1 MGCSV
6 SVEAANQNIHFEA
19 KDQQT
24 KHNEE
29 TKEDDNLSYDKF
41 GLVCSLKDRQ
51 HYEIIYSNC
60 DECDINGKM
69 MNYTAHKR
77 IKTFRKYC

>member
-41 GLVCSLKDRQ
+41 GLVCSLKD
-51 HYEIIYSNC
+51 S

-69 MNYTAHKR
+69 MNYTVKKR
-77 IKTFRKYC
+77 IKTFRKY